1 MTAQFCAL
9 LAEKEDSERLADLL
23 EQEAPNCSCE
33 AVAVGNGSPGPVSLD
48 ELLHRI
54 IASPRDY
61 DPATGK
67 ILEAPFR
74 KAFRTGLSVWRAKG
88 ATEDVTVLM
97 EEGLSRREGEE
108 VKSIFGVLEAS
119 ASDIKNITDAAG
131 GVCFCIYDQTVS
143 RLSSDLPP
151 VPTHAGIFQRLP
163 PQGTANRSTLQ
174 KDIAGKLRELFE
186 RKMIDASAYRG
197 GICVDLNRRAK
208 DGEFTR

>member
-1 MTAQFCAL
+1 VTAQFSAL
-9 LAEKEDSERLADLL
+9 LAEKEDCERLADLL
-23 EQEAPNCSCE
+23 EQEAPSCSCE
-33 AVAVGNGSPGPVSLD
+33 AVAVGKGSPGPVLLD
-48 ELLHRI
+48 ERLHRI

-61 DPATGK
+61 DPTTGK

-88 ATEDVTVLM
+88 ATEDVTILM
-97 EEGLSRREGEE
+97 EEGLSRRVGEPT
-108 VKSIFGVLEAS
+108 KSIFGVLEAS
-119 ASDIKNITDAAG
+119 ASDVKNITDTDG

-163 PQGTANRSTLQ
+163 SPGTADRKTIQ
-174 KDIAGKLRELFE
+174 KDIAGKLKELFE
-186 RKMIDASAYRG
+186 KIMLDASTYRG
-197 GICVDLNRRAK
+197 GICIDLNRRAK